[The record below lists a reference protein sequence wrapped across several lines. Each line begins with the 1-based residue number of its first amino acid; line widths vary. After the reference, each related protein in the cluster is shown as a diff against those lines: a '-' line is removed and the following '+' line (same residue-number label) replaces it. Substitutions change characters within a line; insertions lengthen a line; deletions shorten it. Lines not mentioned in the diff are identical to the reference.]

1 MADILLGPDTEETIL
16 PVINWRAGATPELP
30 VIHHKQVEE
39 VVMSDGSIRLAF
51 FGKKREWTITWG
63 NLIKA
68 DLDIIEGLVDLK
80 QVLKFQNNWEDATK
94 YDVYISAFSHNPIVA
109 TYVGTIKY
117 ACSLTIR
124 EV

>member
-1 MADILLGPDTEETIL
+1 MADVKLGPSGSETTL
-16 PVINWRAGATPELP
+16 PVINWRDGSAPELP
-30 VIHHKQVEE
+30 VTHHKQIEE
-39 VVMSDGSIRLAF
+39 SVMMDGSIHVAF
-51 FGKKREWTITWG
+51 IGKKREWIIEWG

-80 QVLKFQNNWEDATK
+80 EVLRFQNNWEDATW
-94 YDVYISAFSHNPIVA
+94 YDVFIPAFTHNPLVE

-124 EV
+124 EI